1 MQDEINNYISYNI
14 EKETGIK
21 VNYSTYDT
29 NEIMYQ
35 KVKTNPGTYD
45 LVVPSDYMIEKMIE
59 EGIDTFIEIGPS
71 KTLSSFVKE
80 ISRNKKANLNIF
92 NVEDLKSLD
101 KTLEGVEIK
110 C

>member
-1 MQDEINNYISYNI
+1 MKLLIRKF

-45 LVVPSDYMIEKMIE
+45 LVVPSDYMIEKMI
-59 EGIDTFIEIGPS
+59 TRRFAR
-71 KTLSSFVKE
+71 KNRF
-80 ISRNKKANLNIF
+80 
-92 NVEDLKSLD
+92 
-101 KTLEGVEIK
+101 
-110 C
+110 

>member
-1 MQDEINNYISYNI
+1 
-14 EKETGIK
+14 
-21 VNYSTYDT
+21 
-29 NEIMYQ
+29 
-35 KVKTNPGTYD
+35 
-45 LVVPSDYMIEKMIE
+45 MIE